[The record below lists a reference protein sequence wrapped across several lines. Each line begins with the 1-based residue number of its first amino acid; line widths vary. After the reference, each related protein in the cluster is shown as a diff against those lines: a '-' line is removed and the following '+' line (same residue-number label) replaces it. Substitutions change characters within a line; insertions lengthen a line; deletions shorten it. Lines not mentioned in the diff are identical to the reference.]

1 MKKGLL
7 ALAFCFLL
15 SGLAIGGTHKT
26 TISVMDIDATSG
38 LSPKELA
45 LLTDKLLNSLVEYRV
60 YEVVER
66 SKRDEILKEQGFQM
80 TGACSEASCLVE
92 IGQLLGAQ
100 KMIGGTIGKLGN
112 VYAIELRMLDIQ
124 TGGIDL
130 SFSRNYGKIADL
142 LSAMKEAAE
151 IFSSWKPGAAGQSAK
166 PGGLFV
172 ITEPDGAKILVDGKD
187 HPGLTPNLIYPLS
200 EGLHQISI
208 VKEGYSLFTTSR
220 LVSVGKVDTV
230 KAPLMSLAG
239 KLKIKTD
246 PAGAKLYLNKKFQ
259 GIVSEQGMV
268 IEDLTDSLYK
278 IKATKWGY
286 KTYNAKWTPNPGRE
300 TKMDAKMPLR
310 RWKMIPFSIDYI
322 KNLSAKTED
331 VTMFDVYSS
340 TSATTVTNADF
351 VGSGFGGTAGVGF
364 AFNRN
369 ITLGLLY
376 QFRVYP
382 GAIEKEN
389 HTGEW
394 PDTTQ
399 LYEQLHINFLSHSPI
414 LMLAV
419 AVPWGRLEPYGEIRF
434 GGISG
439 TAEIQHKREFMTCTS
454 ASPEEWTTT
463 SSVTTQTDK
472 TTGYKTLQAGGGILC
487 WLRSDREALRVYWM
501 YSRDSFTEFSLPE
514 DSTSPWVAG
523 DDNLSSSGLMFGWG
537 LTVHF

>member
-1 MKKGLL
+1 MKKALLVVGL
-7 ALAFCFLL
+7 CLL
-15 SGLAIGGTHKT
+15 LTGLTMGGTQKT
-26 TISVMDIDATSG
+26 TISVMDLNTSSG
-38 LSPKELA
+38 LSQKELS

-92 IGQLLGAQ
+92 VGQLLGAQ
-100 KMIGGTIGKLGN
+100 KMIGGTIGKLG
-112 VYAIELRMLDIQ
+112 AIYVVELRMIDIQ

-142 LSAMKEAAE
+142 LTAMKEAAE
-151 IFSSWKPGAAGQSAK
+151 IFSSWKPGAGQSAK
-166 PGGLFV
+166 PGGIFV

-208 VKEGYSLFTTSR
+208 MKEGYSLYSASR
-220 LVSVGKVDTV
+220 LVSIGKVDTIN
-230 KAPLMSLAG
+230 APLMSLAG

-246 PAGAKLYLNKKFQ
+246 PAGAKLYLNKKYQGTVTEQ
-259 GIVSEQGMV
+259 GIT

-286 KTYNAKWTPNPGRE
+286 KSYNAKLVPTPGRE
-300 TKMDAKMPLR
+300 TKIEAKMPLR

-322 KNLSAKTED
+322 KDLSATTEEA
-331 VTMFDVYSS
+331 VTLEIYPSA
-340 TSATTVTNADF
+340 SATTVTNADF

-389 HTGEW
+389 HIAEPG
-394 PDTTQ
+394 DTTQ
-399 LYEQLHINFLSHSPI
+399 VYEQLHINFLSHSPI
-414 LMLAV
+414 LMLTV
-419 AVPWGRLEPYGEIRF
+419 AVPWGRLEPYGEFRY
-434 GGISG
+434 GGISAKSEVEYRRDNLLG
-439 TAEIQHKREFMTCTS
+439 TATQN
-454 ASPEEWTTT
+454 WTIV
-463 SSVTTQTDK
+463 SSDTVKTDTK
-472 TTGYKTLQAGGGILC
+472 IDYKTLQVGGGILC
-487 WLRSDREALRVYWM
+487 WLRPDREALRVYWM

-514 DSTSPWVAG
+514 DPTFPWVVG
-523 DDNLSSSGLMFGWG
+523 DADLSSSGLMFGWG